1 MMKSDATRLSRKEEQ
16 YFLDFPRKPEV
27 KYFPKSG
34 RTFMLYCIVRKYNNK
49 EE

>member
-1 MMKSDATRLSRKEEQ
+1 MMKQSEILSRKKIK
-16 YFLDFPRKPEV
+16 YFLDFPKKPEV

-34 RTFMLYCIVRKYNNK
+34 RTFMLYCTVRKHNNK